1 MVIGQLI
8 NSGQRAPVARSFLI
22 GAALM
27 AGAGLVELL
36 FGIACE
42 QRSLEELALPLT
54 MAEAERREESA
65 SAEQAGRSPNPAP
78 EGDAG
83 REIAGRA

>member
-1 MVIGQLI
+1 MVFGQLI
-8 NSGQRAPVARSFLI
+8 NSGQRAQVDSSFLI

-54 MAEAERREESA
+54 M
-65 SAEQAGRSPNPAP
+65 GR
-78 EGDAG
+78 G
-83 REIAGRA
+83 

>member
-1 MVIGQLI
+1 LI
-8 NSGQRAPVARSFLI
+8 NSGQRAQVDSSFLI

-54 MAEAERREESA
+54 M
-65 SAEQAGRSPNPAP
+65 GR
-78 EGDAG
+78 G
-83 REIAGRA
+83 

>member
-1 MVIGQLI
+1 LVFGQLI
-8 NSGQRAPVARSFLI
+8 NSGQRAQVDSSFLI

-54 MAEAERREESA
+54 M
-65 SAEQAGRSPNPAP
+65 GR
-78 EGDAG
+78 G
-83 REIAGRA
+83 